1 MMHVLTMFNTP
12 MAASGGSDASTISG
26 ILKMATEVVTWLV
39 TAMTSILKFV
49 TDNPIILLMAIIMLA
64 GLVVGMLFRIW
75 HSV

>member
-1 MMHVLTMFNTP
+1 MNVLGIFAPFTP
-12 MAASGGSDASTISG
+12 VASGGGDASTISG
-26 ILKMATEVVTWLV
+26 ILGMASEVVKWLV
-39 TAMTSILKFV
+39 TAMTEILTFI